1 MNKIRFWKNWDTDT
15 KYPYLFLMALG
26 LLSML
31 LGVYYYFS
39 GEELAFGWDKMSE
52 LQVVPVPVHEFS
64 RMLETFTLTA
74 DGYLLTEQ
82 YDVAAP
88 VVNTTAASVFL
99 AILGI
104 CLAFYTAAISTMKR
118 LAYFAGVLL
127 LMLLLASF
135 NLDLLGIYGTEA
147 GQPVLLLSIGVL
159 ASVSYAFQAF
169 YSHIRFTTRV
179 LILGGILLLLSFFV
193 FSEARFPATLTA
205 LHLVNYSAIGT
216 LIASLLFMIWIAY
229 ENVNALLWI
238 NTQAK
243 TPERR
248 FSLWQ
253 FMLVSILYLLNLLLL
268 YLRHVGYV
276 KLDLF
281 YINGY
286 VILLLSIISGFW
298 GMRQREQYYGRF
310 MAFKPAGAILYLVFA
325 TITVLS
331 IGYAFATA
339 NDSLTVVYHD
349 LIVYTHLAFGFM
361 FFVYVMFNFGRLI
374 DQRLQ
379 VYKVVYQAKR
389 LPFYTVFTM
398 GAILLAILVM
408 RTQYRAYFYVYAG
421 YYNYLGDL
429 YKATDNTILAER
441 FYQESALYD
450 NNNVKA
456 NYSLAGIYREKNQR
470 NNEILR
476 MKESLEKRPDPKLYI
491 RLANLYDEKEYFF
504 EKLYVLQQ
512 GAEVFPES
520 GEIYNNLA
528 LLYSQTSV
536 NDSTDYYFNLAQK
549 YTSDEDFVR
558 SNRLAFYTRQAMLKQ
573 AEELLLESNGGKYK
587 PLRTN
592 LTTLRQL
599 LGQQPAN
606 EDGFTP
612 DSLEQVE
619 DFTLFYNSTL
629 STLSNGDT
637 SKLEPLNKYLNQK
650 GNQLFME
657 DLLYL
662 KGLIQHYN
670 GRPKEARSV
679 VENLALASSGRS
691 GYYYNALGLWMME
704 ENNYGAAA
712 AYFKLA
718 KDRGY
723 NNAFLAHS
731 YALALAHQPGA
742 AKEALKEVGFTEYE
756 PAIEVAQS
764 LLTVLDQH
772 TQAIVNQAPDK
783 DKVQYLLA
791 YLPQLSLGQVDAI
804 VNSVQ
809 EKELRRQA
817 LLARI
822 DYLMQQKNWKAAN
835 DAVKETA
842 NQLPPEGSLRSELNL
857 KQMKLWLYTKNYNT
871 LLGRM
876 EKLYL
881 TPKDKRQLVY
891 FRARIA
897 ESKGRTREASE
908 QYTQAVKMLLYDE
921 EVVEK
926 AAAFFAK
933 QAPKGMKAY
942 NILLDGITYNPY
954 STRLYKAYALESIN
968 QGLVSYADQALEE
981 LRNLLTESEYST
993 FILEFEKQR
1002 QAAATRADDWQL

>member
-26 LLSML
+26 FLGLL
-31 LGVYYYFS
+31 LGVYYYFT
-39 GEELAFGWDKMSE
+39 GEDLTYGWDKLAE
-52 LQVVPVPVHEFS
+52 LKVVPVPVHEFT
-64 RMLETFTLTA
+64 RMLEPFTLTA

-88 VVNTTAASVFL
+88 VINTRAALFFL
-99 AILGI
+99 PILGI
-104 CLAFYTAAISTMKR
+104 CLAFYTAAISTAKR
-118 LAYFAGVLL
+118 ITYFAGVLL
-127 LMLLLASF
+127 LMLFLASF
-135 NLDLLGIYGTEA
+135 NLDLLGIYGTET
-147 GQPVLLLSIGVL
+147 GQPVLLLTIGVL
-159 ASVSYAFQAF
+159 AAVSYAFQAF
-169 YSHIRFTTRV
+169 YSHVRFTTRV
-179 LILGGILLLLSFFV
+179 LVFGGILLLLGFFI
-193 FSEARFPATLTA
+193 FSEARFSAPLTA
-205 LHLVNYSAIGT
+205 LHLVNYSALGT
-216 LIASLLFMIWIAY
+216 LIASLLFMIWVAY

-243 TPERR
+243 SPERR

-253 FMLVSILYLLNLLLL
+253 YMLVSILYLLNLLLL
-268 YLRHVGYV
+268 YLRHVGYL

-310 MAFKPAGAILYLVFA
+310 LAFKPAGAILYLVFA
-325 TITVLS
+325 TITIIS

-408 RTQYRAYFYVYAG
+408 RTQYRSYFYVYAG

-429 YKATDNTILAER
+429 YRATDNTILAER
-441 FYQESALYD
+441 FYQESDLYD

-456 NYSLAGIYREKNQR
+456 NYSLAGIYREKLQR

-476 MKESLEKRPDPKLYI
+476 MKESLEKRPDPKMYV

-512 GAEVFPES
+512 GAEAFPES
-520 GEIYNNLA
+520 AEIYNNLA

-536 NDSTDYYFNLAQK
+536 TDSTNYYFNLAQK
-549 YTSDEDFVR
+549 YSSDEDFVR
-558 SNRLAFYTRQAMLKQ
+558 SNRLAFYTRQAMLKE
-573 AEELLLESNGGKYK
+573 AEALLLESSKGKYK

-599 LGQQPAN
+599 LGQESAAS
-606 EDGFTP
+606 DDFIP
-612 DSLEQVE
+612 DSLAQVE
-619 DFTLFYNSTL
+619 DFTLFYNTAL
-629 STLSNGDT
+629 STLGKGDT
-637 SKLEPLNKYLNQK
+637 TKLEPLNKYISQK

-662 KGLIQHYN
+662 KGLIHHYN

-731 YALALAHQPGA
+731 YALALAHKPDA
-742 AKEALKEVGFTEYE
+742 AKEALAEVGFTEYE
-756 PAIEVAQS
+756 PAIKVAQS
-764 LLTVLDQH
+764 LQAVLDQH
-772 TQAIVNQAPDK
+772 TQAIVAGSSDK
-783 DKVQYLLA
+783 DKVQYLLT
-791 YLPQLSLGQVDAI
+791 YLPQLSLTQVNAL
-804 VNSVQ
+804 VSSVQ
-809 EKELRRQA
+809 DKELRRHA
-817 LLARI
+817 MLARI
-822 DYLMQQKNWKAAN
+822 DYLMQQKNWGAAN
-835 DAVKETA
+835 DAVKEA
-842 NQLPPEGSLRSELNL
+842 ASQLPPEGSLRSELNL
-857 KQMKLWLYTKNYNT
+857 KQMKLWLYTKNYNI
-871 LLGRM
+871 LFGRL

-881 TPKDKRQLVY
+881 APKDKRQILY

-897 ESKGRTREASE
+897 EAKGRTREASE
-908 QYTQAVKMLLYDE
+908 RYTQAVKMLLYDE
-921 EVVEK
+921 EVVES

-933 QAPKGMKAY
+933 QAPKEMKAY

-954 STRLYKAYALESIN
+954 SARLYKAYALESIN
-968 QGLVSYADQALEE
+968 QGLISYAEQALGE
-981 LRNLLTESEYST
+981 LQNLLPASEYST

-1002 QAAATRADDWQL
+1002 QAAEARTEDWQL